1 MKSIKYLWLAASALL
16 TACQAEQN
24 IDSPAGEMPLPGE
37 GIVAITESI
46 SMPGTRVAVNPKDA
60 TNTHFSFP
68 WQAGDKIALFANTLD
83 IDALAFLTLKSE
95 TAGNTKGTFT
105 GAYSVKEGVDYYTFY
120 PANNL
125 TGATDI
131 TAVPVDFTGQ
141 SHEDSDS
148 PTAAMGKYV
157 YFASKQAADGSFKN
171 KHIGTLLKLSVP
183 DNYNT
188 DCTGV
193 ELSTDITA
201 FVLKGTINLTTAT
214 ESAAPAITPTAT
226 SNSMTIGYSSTND
239 SKKWVDIYAMMAPTD
254 LTGHSLT
261 VTTKHTDSSHDRSY
275 VMDGGEIGRGTL
287 LNFAPVTVN
296 FIDASEINEVINNL
310 EDRDKVTEIHFEASQ
325 TKPAGDTD
333 NHDCWYT
340 LTPDGTSLTFYT
352 TEESFD
358 NERMPLEL
366 HFNNFINLK
375 SVDLSN
381 VLLKIKDEGGELFPY
396 SIKSITFSKVVSGGS
411 LSYLFAGCSFLESI
425 DLSGF
430 NTYKVTDMAEMFSG
444 CSSLQS
450 ITFGDNFDSSSV
462 ENMIAMFKGCSSL
475 QNLDLSGFNT
485 YNVTDMSS
493 MFLGCSS
500 LQSITFGENFSTQN
514 VTEMNSMFDG
524 CSSLQSLDLSGF
536 NTSSVI
542 NIAGMFRDCKKLAS
556 LTLGNWDVS
565 KTYDR
570 KSFMF
575 TNTGSELTSGKC
587 VVKGVT
593 DADLKTWLMTGTGW
607 DSEHIE
613 FEPAKGDVTINE
625 DTFKREENW

>member
-24 IDSPAGEMPLPGE
+24 IENPAGEMPLPGE

-46 SMPGTRVAVNPKDA
+46 SLPGTRVAVNPKDA

-68 WQAGDKIALFANTLD
+68 WQAGDKIALFANTHD

-193 ELSTDITA
+193 ELSTDVTA

-226 SNSMTIGYSSTND
+226 SNSMTIGYSSTNN
-239 SKKWVDIYAMMAPTD
+239 SKKWVDIHAMMAPTD

-275 VMDGGEIGRGTL
+275 VMDGGVIGRGTL

-375 SVDLSN
+375 SLDLSN
-381 VLLKIKDEGGELFPY
+381 VLLKIKDSNVKPMFPY
-396 SIKSITFSKVVSGGS
+396 SIKSITFSEVVSGGS

-450 ITFGDNFDSSSV
+450 ITFGDNFDTSSV
-462 ENMIAMFKGCSSL
+462 ENMIAMFK
-475 QNLDLSGFNT
+475 
-485 YNVTDMSS
+485 
-493 MFLGCSS
+493 GCSS

-514 VTEMNSMFDG
+514 VTEMNSMFNG
-524 CSSLQSLDLSGF
+524 CSSLQSLDLSSF
-536 NTSSVI
+536 NTSSAT
-542 NIAGMFRDCKKLAS
+542 NIAGMFWNCKKLAS

-565 KTYDR
+565 QIDFR
-570 KSFMF
+570 KDYMF

-593 DADLKTWLMTGTGW
+593 DATLKTWLMTGTGW

>member
-24 IDSPAGEMPLPGE
+24 IENPAGEMPLPGE

-68 WQAGDKIALFANTLD
+68 WQAGDKIALFANTHD
-83 IDALAFLTLKSE
+83 IDALAFLTLKRE

-125 TGATDI
+125 TGETDI

-193 ELSTDITA
+193 ELSTNTNA

-226 SNSMTIGYSSTND
+226 SNSMTIGYHSADN

-275 VMDGGEIGRGTL
+275 VMNGGEIGRGTL

-296 FIDASEINEVINNL
+296 FIDASEINGVINSL
-310 EDRDKVTEIHFEASQ
+310 ENRYKVTEIHFEASQ
-325 TKPAGDTD
+325 TKPAGDTGEH
-333 NHDCWYT
+333 NCWYT

-352 TEESFD
+352 LA
-358 NERMPLEL
+358 ERFQNNDATPLALTFKEGYT
-366 HFNNFINLK
+366 NLK
-375 SVDLSN
+375 SLDLSKVN
-381 VLLKIKDEGGELFPY
+381 LKINGPMFDKENSSHIE
-396 SIKSITFSKVVSGGS
+396 SITFSTSANSVDAGES
-411 LSYLFAGCSFLESI
+411 LEELFCG
-425 DLSGF
+425 LSAL
-430 NTYKVTDMAEMFSG
+430 K
-444 CSSLQS
+444 
-450 ITFGDNFDSSSV
+450 
-462 ENMIAMFKGCSSL
+462 
-475 QNLDLSGFNT
+475 
-485 YNVTDMSS
+485 
-493 MFLGCSS
+493 
-500 LQSITFGENFSTQN
+500 
-514 VTEMNSMFDG
+514 
-524 CSSLQSLDLSGF
+524 SLDLSSF

-565 KTYDR
+565 KTYNR
-570 KSFMF
+570 KDYMF

-593 DADLKTWLMTGTGW
+593 NADLKTWLMTGTGW